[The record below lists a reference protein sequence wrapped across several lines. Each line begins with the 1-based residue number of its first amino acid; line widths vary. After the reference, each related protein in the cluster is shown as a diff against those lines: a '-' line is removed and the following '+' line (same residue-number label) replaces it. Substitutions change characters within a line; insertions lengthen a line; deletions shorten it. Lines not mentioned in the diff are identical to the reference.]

1 VGRLLAGVLVVSTGY
16 GVVLL
21 LPLYVQQ
28 LGGSEATF
36 GLVTASAAVPA
47 AVMLGLLLRFPDR
60 LPASSLLAAASLV
73 YGAAAC
79 GLVAVHSVGPVL
91 VVLGV
96 LLGATWA
103 VVYTV
108 APMVVSQRV
117 GDADR
122 AAYIGYVT
130 GMMQL
135 GLGLGPVVGGFLH
148 SQGLSYPAVFAVAGG
163 LAFSAAA
170 FVGSPTGLRREF
182 FPGDRHRT
190 TTNLAPTLART
201 LRSPAAAPLVTVL
214 LAACLFTTMASFQTT
229 FAASRRLPFAV
240 FYLSYTGAVILVRL
254 VVARALPDLA
264 ARAVVVASSAGITL
278 AVLLFLAVGS
288 NVAVYATASMLLG
301 AAYGLA
307 LPAAQARAVNLAPP
321 LDRPRM
327 LPLAGLLFQV
337 VILAFPLAAGAIIVE
352 GGYVVL
358 FGVLLAF
365 GVGITV
371 LGLVRVRPLSTLGAA
386 DRSADLSAPSHRA
399 E

>member
-1 VGRLLAGVLVVSTGY
+1 MSRLLAGVLAVSTGY

-21 LPLYVQQ
+21 LPLYVKQ

-36 GLVTASAAVPA
+36 GLVTACAAVPA
-47 AVMLGLLLRFPDR
+47 ALLLGLLLRFPDR
-60 LPASSLLAAASLV
+60 LPASSLLAGASII
-73 YGAAAC
+73 YGSAAC

-91 VVLGV
+91 VVLGM
-96 LLGATWA
+96 LLGAAWA

-130 GMMQL
+130 GTMQL
-135 GLGLGPVVGGFLH
+135 GLGLGPVVGGVLH
-148 SQGLSYPAVFAVAGG
+148 SIGFSYPAVFTVAGG
-163 LAFSAAA
+163 LAFGAAA
-170 FVGSPTGLRREF
+170 FAGSPAGFRREA
-182 FPGDRHRT
+182 RT
-190 TTNLAPTLART
+190 AHSGRVSTRLAPSLGRT
-201 LRSPAAAPLVTVL
+201 VRSPAAAPLAMVL

-229 FAASRRLPFAV
+229 FAASRRLPFDV

-264 ARAVVVASSAGITL
+264 ARRVVVASSAGITL
-278 AVLLFLAVGS
+278 AVLLFLVVGS
-288 NVAVYATASMLLG
+288 NVALYALASTLLG

-321 LDRPRM
+321 LERPRM

-365 GVGITV
+365 GVGITL
-371 LGLVRVRPLSTLGAA
+371 LGLPRLQSPIP
-386 DRSADLSAPSHRA
+386 APTA
-399 E
+399 NT